1 MADYWSR
8 VRNVPE
14 EHETRRKKSENQ
26 SQSKRN
32 QEEAEEAPIGQRI
45 RQREL

>member
-8 VRNVPE
+8 VRNVPG